1 MRGAGNSTAL
11 CCAGGHS
18 CAAGGM
24 ASRWRAGAGGKT
36 CDGAGGVLQSRRTS
50 SAMRAAMA
58 NRQAGMFGCE
68 RQGDGGLAI
77 VLLAELATILPT
89 DANRVGADSGT
100 AGVIYHPAA
109 NRPPLRD
116 DRQHPSADSGQQ
128 GIIGPVGRGDE
139 VKQGLVCRLHA
150 RRINASCHRLDAL
163 SVRPES
169 LAVEGRRGIFGPGK
183 EETPP
188 RCRDIWASFRRSRR
202 RKDPPD
208 RPARL
213 SGRTLT
219 GAGQQ
224 KARSV

>member
-1 MRGAGNSTAL
+1 
-11 CCAGGHS
+11 
-18 CAAGGM
+18 M

-50 SAMRAAMA
+50 SAMRAAVA
-58 NRQAGMFGCE
+58 NGQAGMVGCE

-169 LAVEGRRGIFGPGK
+169 LAVEGRRGIFGAGK
-183 EETPP
+183 EETCPDAGTSGQVSGAPDAEKTRRTDP
-188 RCRDIWASFRRSRR
+188 RDFPDGHLRAPGSRR
-202 RKDPPD
+202 PAVCDRK
-208 RPARL
+208 A
-213 SGRTLT
+213 
-219 GAGQQ
+219 A
-224 KARSV
+224 ARSTCLRAAVSAST